1 MTVADLA
8 SRSSLPLATA
18 RIELNKMALD
28 TRGRL
33 EVSTR
38 GDILYS
44 FSKDFE
50 AVYEARGTKLL
61 LQKFF
66 SHVFDIT
73 FYILRVSFGILM
85 IASFITISVV
95 FACALCVILIGLG
108 EAGDGDFDGLDFDF
122 FEIGD
127 LGMFFAWSTIF
138 QARTPDSYQGD
149 RYMGMDIEVPD
160 RGFFYN
166 CFSFLFGDGDPN
178 HHKEDEQWRFL
189 AEVIRRNSGVVIAE
203 QLAPYTLKNR
213 TDSNA
218 MLPILVHFDGSPEVT
233 ETGNIAYV
241 FPSLQVTAH
250 QPGIGEI
257 PACLQEDI
265 WKFSNLPVEK
275 LHWVFFFA
283 GANLCG
289 AYALYHH
296 LSWFDV
302 LMPYAGY
309 IYLIMVYAMF
319 FMGFPIVR
327 QCFNIGRNV
336 AIDMRNSLR
345 TQAAANLRLPQN
357 QKKIAEVEQF
367 AQQRILVTSEQMVYT
382 TDRDEIEQR
391 FEQQFPETAEASPEA
406 SEYALI
412 RPSFESPRA
421 S

>member
-1 MTVADLA
+1 MADLA
-8 SRSSLPLATA
+8 SRSGLPLATA

-33 EVSTR
+33 EVSSR

-50 AVYEARGTKLL
+50 AVYEAKGTRLL
-61 LQKFF
+61 LQKFL
-66 SHVFDIT
+66 SHFFHIA
-73 FYILRVSFGILM
+73 FYVLRVSFGILM

-95 FACALCVILIGLG
+95 FVCALIFILIGLG
-108 EAGDGDFDGLDFDF
+108 EAGDGDLDGLDFDF

-149 RYMGMDIEVPD
+149 RYMGMEIEVPD

-166 CFSFLFGDGDPN
+166 CFSFLFGDGNPN

-189 AEVIRRNSGVVIAE
+189 AEVIRLNNGVVIAE
-203 QLAPYTLKNR
+203 QVAPYTLNNK

-233 ETGNIAYV
+233 EKGNIAYV
-241 FPSLQVTAH
+241 FPSLQVTA
-250 QPGIGEI
+250 QRPGLGEI
-257 PACLQEDI
+257 PACLKEDV
-265 WKFSNLPVEK
+265 WKFSVLPAEK

-296 LSWFDV
+296 LSWFEV
-302 LMPYAGY
+302 LVPYAGY
-309 IYLIMVYAMF
+309 IYLIMMYAMF

-327 QCFNIGRNV
+327 QCCNIGRNV
-336 AIDMRNSLR
+336 MVDVRNSMR
-345 TQAAANLRLPQN
+345 ARAAASLQSPQN
-357 QKKIAEVEQF
+357 QQKIADAGQF
-367 AQQRILVTSEQMVYT
+367 AQQRILVTNEQLVYT
-382 TDRDEIEQR
+382 TDRDELDQR
-391 FEQQFPETAEASPEA
+391 FEQEFPETAPPTPQA

-412 RPSFESPRA
+412 RPPGT
-421 S
+421 